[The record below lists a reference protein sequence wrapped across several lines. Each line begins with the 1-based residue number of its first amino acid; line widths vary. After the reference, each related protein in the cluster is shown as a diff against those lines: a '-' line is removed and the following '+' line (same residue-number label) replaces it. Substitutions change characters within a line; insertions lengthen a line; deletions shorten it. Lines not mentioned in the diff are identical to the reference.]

1 MHANSGG
8 MIIIKDKDKD
18 KEKTNH
24 HKADDTDIEAL
35 HQELQEEKKRHLRTR
50 ADFDNF
56 RKRVERE
63 SETKS
68 INAKKEILLDL
79 LTFLDQFE
87 QAKKQVQD
95 PAAASGIEIMSR
107 QFYELL
113 YKQGVRP
120 VKCLGKPFDPE
131 EQVGLGYTETDHYP
145 EGCIAEEICSGY
157 KLGDI
162 LLKPA
167 QVIIAKPPE

>member
-1 MHANSGG
+1 M
-8 MIIIKDKDKD
+8 
-18 KEKTNH
+18 EKKVNH
-24 HKADDTDIEAL
+24 HKTNDTDIEAL
-35 HQELQEEKKRHLRTR
+35 QRELQEEKKRHLRTR

-63 SETKS
+63 SELKS

-79 LTFLDQFE
+79 LTFLEQFE
-87 QAKKQVQD
+87 QAKKHVQD
-95 PAAASGIEIMSR
+95 PAAAKGIEIMNR
-107 QFYELL
+107 QFNDLL

-120 VKCLGKPFDPE
+120 VECLGKPFDPE
-131 EQVGLGYTETDHYP
+131 VHEGLGYIETEDYL
-145 EGCIAEEICSGY
+145 EGCIAEGVCSGY

-167 QVIIAKPPE
+167 QVMIAKPPE

>member
-1 MHANSGG
+1 M
-8 MIIIKDKDKD
+8 
-18 KEKTNH
+18 EKKANH
-24 HKADDTDIEAL
+24 HKTNDTDIEAL
-35 HQELQEEKKRHLRTR
+35 QQELQALQQELQEEKDRHLRTR

-63 SETKS
+63 SETKR

-87 QAKKQVQD
+87 QAKKHVKD
-95 PAAASGIEIMSR
+95 PAAAEGIEIMSR
-107 QFYELL
+107 QFNELL

-120 VKCLGKPFDPE
+120 VECLGKPFDPE
-131 EQVGLGYTETDHYP
+131 VHEGLGYIETEDCQ
-145 EGCIAEEICSGY
+145 EGCIAEEVCSGY

-167 QVIIAKPPE
+167 QVMIAKPPE